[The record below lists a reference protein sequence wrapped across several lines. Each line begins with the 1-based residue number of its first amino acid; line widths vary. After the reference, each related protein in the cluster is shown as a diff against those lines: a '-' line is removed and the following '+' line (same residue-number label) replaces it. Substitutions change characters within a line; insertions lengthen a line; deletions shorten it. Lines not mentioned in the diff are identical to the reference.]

1 MKRCVLILSMFVRIT
16 SWSQPEDVDSILN
29 HVFSSLIQDNRV
41 LLDSV
46 YHLREQ
52 LLEQRLRAMHD
63 TIHVTRDTAEAA
75 RLQLELNAT
84 RAWIAARAQQSA
96 ILVNLDGDVAYMDLT
111 TWRVERISGKRI
123 VMVRR
128 RRPAPVS
135 RRFEII
141 FMGRSVMWYRD
152 DD

>member
-1 MKRCVLILSMFVRIT
+1 MKRVTLILSMFVSIT

-29 HVFSSLIQDNRV
+29 HVFSSLIQDNRA

-52 LLEQRLRAMHD
+52 LLEQRLHAMHD
-63 TIHVTRDTAEAA
+63 TIHVNTDTAEVA
-75 RLQLELNAT
+75 RLERELQRT

-111 TWRVERISGKRI
+111 TWRVERVSAKRI

-141 FMGRSVMWYRD
+141 FMGRSVMWYRES
-152 DD
+152 